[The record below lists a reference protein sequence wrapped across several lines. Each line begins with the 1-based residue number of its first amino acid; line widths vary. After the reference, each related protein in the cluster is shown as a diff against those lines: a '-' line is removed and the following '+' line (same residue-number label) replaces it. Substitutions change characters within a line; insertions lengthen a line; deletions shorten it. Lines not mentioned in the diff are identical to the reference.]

1 MRGFLFL
8 ITAVM
13 MAQTPAPKAAQ
24 TKAAAAKPKTAVAA
38 TAARPKAAGATATA
52 ATKPALTKRA
62 AVKPKPAVPA
72 PLATDEEK
80 IAYSLGL
87 SIHRSLLRFDMTAEE
102 IAILKR
108 GIDDAAAGKP
118 ALKLDEWG
126 PKIESLAQA
135 RAARIAA
142 REKVASE
149 AYLAKAAA
157 EPGAVKAPSGLIYRE
172 LKAGTGAS
180 PKDTDTVK
188 VHYRGTFTNGT
199 EFDSSYRR
207 NEPAQFPLKGVIPC
221 WTEGV
226 QKMKVGGKSVL
237 VCPSAL
243 AYGDKGRGPIPGGAA
258 LTFEVELV
266 EIMIVAK

>member
-8 ITAVM
+8 ISAAM

-38 TAARPKAAGATATA
+38 PAARPKAAGAEAKA
-52 ATKPALTKRA
+52 AKPALTKRA
-62 AVKPKPAVPA
+62 AVKPKTAVPA

-87 SIHRSLLRFDMTAEE
+87 SIYRSLMRFELTAAE
-102 IAILKR
+102 IEILKR
-108 GIDDAAAGKP
+108 GMEDAAAGKP
-118 ALKLDEWG
+118 ALRLDEWG

-135 RAARIAA
+135 RAVRIAT
-142 REKVASE
+142 REKVASQ
-149 AYLAKAAA
+149 AYLYKAAA
-157 EPGAVKAPSGLIYRE
+157 EPGAVKTPSGLIYRE

-188 VHYRGTFTNGT
+188 VHYRGTLSDGT

-207 NEPAQFPLKGVIPC
+207 KEPAQFPLKGVIPC
-221 WTEGV
+221 WTEGL
-226 QKMKVGGKSVL
+226 QKMKVGGKSML
-237 VCPSAL
+237 VCPAEL
-243 AYGDKGRGPIPGGAA
+243 AYGDKGRSMIPGSAA

-266 EIMIVAK
+266 EIMLLAK

>member
-8 ITAVM
+8 MTAAL

-38 TAARPKAAGATATA
+38 PATRPKAAGATATA
-52 ATKPALTKRA
+52 AKPALTKRA

-87 SIHRSLLRFDMTAEE
+87 SIHRSLMRFELTAAEF
-102 IAILKR
+102 ALLKR
-108 GIDDAAAGKP
+108 GIDDAAAGTP
-118 ALKLDEWG
+118 AVKLEEWG

-135 RAARIAA
+135 RSARIAA
-142 REKVASE
+142 REKIASE

-157 EPGAVKAPSGLIYRE
+157 EPGAVKTPSGLIYRE

-207 NEPAQFPLKGVIPC
+207 NEPAQFPVKGVISC
-221 WTEGV
+221 WTEGL
-226 QKMKVGGKSVL
+226 QKMKVGGKAML
-237 VCPSAL
+237 VCPSEL
-243 AYGDKGRGPIPGGAA
+243 AYGDKGRGPIPGNSA

-266 EIMIVAK
+266 EIMLLAK